1 VQATGTGDSDAMRLH
16 RSLAAL
22 RRAVATSALV
32 VHWVTWLQTQRP
44 TIPVTS
50 TLRRALPVSV
60 VPTVFCR
67 LTDHGPKTTR
77 AARLWQG
84 RYLKIRWNYEKRA
97 SSISSIFL
105 KKSIKIRKIRSK
117 YTRDNVG
124 TVRKS
129 GIPINR
135 PVSPI
140 NWPVWPIN
148 RLVF

>member
-1 VQATGTGDSDAMRLH
+1 VIQIQSNWDGVCICREAVDADTDLGCFGEVAAVQATGTGDSDAMRLH

-97 SSISSIFL
+97 SSISSIF
-105 KKSIKIRKIRSK
+105 
-117 YTRDNVG
+117 
-124 TVRKS
+124 
-129 GIPINR
+129 
-135 PVSPI
+135 
-140 NWPVWPIN
+140 
-148 RLVF
+148 